1 MKIELS
7 IEAKYIAAVMTA
19 AAKNDIRFYLNSL
32 CLEIG
37 QLETRMIATDGH
49 RLLVA
54 SVRATQEELT
64 ELTTVILPRDMLDRI
79 KLKGNTLIQIDYYP
93 GKLEHEVKVTY
104 DGKTEIGRTVTGQY
118 PDWRR
123 IVPESVTGEVAQF
136 NLNYMSDFAKAAA
149 YLKGKTKLPYAN
161 VRITPNG
168 LGAAWVAF
176 EKEPVFGLVMPQRF
190 NDKIELP
197 TGLPEWVKTYP
208 HAATK
213 AA

>member
-1 MKIELS
+1 MKITLS
-7 IEAKYIAAVMTA
+7 IESKYIAAVMVA
-19 AAKNDIRFYLNSL
+19 AAKNDIRYYLNSL

-37 QLETRMIATDGH
+37 QYETKLVATDGH

-54 SVRATQEELT
+54 SVLAAQDDLT
-64 ELTTVILPRDMLDRI
+64 ELTTVILPRAMLDRI
-79 KLKGNTLIQIDYYP
+79 KLKGNTLIQIDYNQ

-104 DGKTEIGRTVTGQY
+104 DGKTEVGRTIDGKY

-123 IVPESVTGEVAQF
+123 IVPESVSGEVAQF
-136 NLNYMSDFAKAAA
+136 NRSCMADFAKVAAF
-149 YLKGKTKLPYAN
+149 LKEKTKLPYAN

-168 LGAAWVAF
+168 PGAAWVAF
-176 EKEPVFGLVMPQRF
+176 EKEPVFGLIMPQRI
-190 NDKIELP
+190 DAKVELP